1 MSNSNGQNCSLEGSL
16 EAHEQRLVERE
27 IEKTGDHQALQAHT
41 SKRVG
46 INSKGNFRGRGSGK
60 NFRSSFKRNTQNQEH
75 GKNEEDQPESSN
87 KKKISVTRE
96 KKRKRQ
102 LTGKELNVSIAN
114 GLDIFQ
120 QSV

>member
-1 MSNSNGQNCSLEGSL
+1 M
-16 EAHEQRLVERE
+16 
-27 IEKTGDHQALQAHT
+27 QAHT

-60 NFRSSFKRNTQNQEH
+60 NFRSSYKRNTQNQEH

-102 LTGKELNVSIAN
+102 LTGKESNVSIAI
-114 GLDIFQ
+114 GLDTFQ